1 MKAATT
7 NIKDFSGYRLL
18 ACFAHPD
25 DEAFPVGGTL
35 AMYSSLGASI
45 ALITTTSGQ
54 LGEIRQDGIATKDT
68 LGSVRSSELRE
79 SAHVLGIDRLNIL
92 SYKDS
97 GMAGWDANKDPD
109 AFINANPDTVRSQ
122 LVTEIRAFKPHVI
135 LTFEPTGL
143 YGHPDHIAISQQTTD
158 AFHYSNKKSYEPD
171 PYHPT
176 APWEVS
182 KLIYCAR
189 PLGYRKEWYEQLSES
204 GVEMPEPSP
213 EQLTHGTPPE
223 EIDFIQDVSD
233 YLDQKIRSILC
244 HKTQTGPN
252 WPYRNAPEKV
262 LKSILGFE
270 HYMQIYPKLASRN
283 QRQEPLGIF
292 NGVEI

>member
-1 MKAATT
+1 MKLATT
-7 NIKDFSGYRLL
+7 TITDFSNYRLL

-68 LGSVRSSELRE
+68 LGNVRSAELRE
-79 SAHVLGIDRLNIL
+79 SAQALGINRLNIL
-92 SYKDS
+92 TYKDS

-109 AFINANPDTVRSQ
+109 AFINANPSIIRSQ
-122 LVTEIRAFKPHVI
+122 LVKEIRTFKPHVL

-143 YGHPDHIAISQQTTD
+143 YGHPDHIAISQQSTD
-158 AFHYSNKKSYEPD
+158 AFHYSGEATYEPD
-171 PYHPT
+171 PDQPI
-176 APWEVS
+176 APWKVS

-189 PLGYRKEWYEQLSES
+189 PLGYRKEWYDKLTAH
-204 GVEMPEPSP
+204 GIEMPVPSD
-213 EQLTHGTPPE
+213 EQLTHGTPAN
-223 EIDFIQDVSD
+223 EIDFVQDVRAH
-233 YLDQKIRSILC
+233 LEQKIRSILC

-252 WPYRNAPEKV
+252 WPYRNAPKNVIE
-262 LKSILGFE
+262 SILGYE
-270 HYMQIYPKLASRN
+270 HYIQVHPKLTETDLN
-283 QRQEPLGIF
+283 QNEIGIF
-292 NGVEI
+292 NGIQI